1 MQIRQSAKSFHYRYR
16 HKFSLRDGN
25 YLDMLRL
32 TVIFFVI
39 AAVAGIF
46 GFGEVDGAIMFIA
59 KAIFFLSLV
68 LFILSLFVLP
78 QRRH

>member
-1 MQIRQSAKSFHYRYR
+1 
-16 HKFSLRDGN
+16 
-25 YLDMLRL
+25 MLRL

-46 GFGEVDGAIMFIA
+46 GFGEVDGAVMFIA
-59 KAIFFLSLV
+59 KTIFFLFLG
-68 LFILSLFVLP
+68 LFVLSLFVLP

>member
-1 MQIRQSAKSFHYRYR
+1 M
-16 HKFSLRDGN
+16 
-25 YLDMLRL
+25 DMLRF

-39 AAVAGIF
+39 AAIAGIF
-46 GFGEVDGAIMFIA
+46 GFGEVEGVVMFIA
-59 KAIFFLSLV
+59 KTIFFLFLA